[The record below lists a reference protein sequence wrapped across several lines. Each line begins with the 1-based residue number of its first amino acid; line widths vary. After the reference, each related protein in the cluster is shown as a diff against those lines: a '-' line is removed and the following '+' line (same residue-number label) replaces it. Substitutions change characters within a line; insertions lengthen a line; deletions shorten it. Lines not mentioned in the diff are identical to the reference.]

1 MGKWSRWLRGVVTL
15 GAFLIGCSVVWAEE
29 PSSQSN
35 PGQEQLVDEM
45 QRLEIESRMLSF
57 YDQMH
62 ALSTDIS
69 HSAPDKLTEANQQVT
84 TIDTK
89 WNAYYQA
96 RQSVIADDD
105 SLLQIV
111 ANYQLVKQ
119 TMLDSIAAKQHYFDA
134 QKSFAEAEAFCL
146 AQDSIYQA
154 LNKKA
159 VEYSLVKSA
168 APQLEQ
174 LKGEEQSLFAEVQ
187 QQYETAKNLS
197 QEFPVFQPRFQQ
209 IEEKYIELKNR
220 SEKIQALEYKP
231 WIERV
236 KDYLYSLAAVAMI
249 LMFINM
255 VQAKIKT
262 LKQARENAKKLR
274 EALHKEEDDY
284 PTI

>member
-96 RQSVIADDD
+96 RQSV
-105 SLLQIV
+105 
-111 ANYQLVKQ
+111 
-119 TMLDSIAAKQHYFDA
+119 
-134 QKSFAEAEAFCL
+134 
-146 AQDSIYQA
+146 
-154 LNKKA
+154 
-159 VEYSLVKSA
+159 
-168 APQLEQ
+168 
-174 LKGEEQSLFAEVQ
+174 GG
-187 QQYETAKNLS
+187 
-197 QEFPVFQPRFQQ
+197 
-209 IEEKYIELKNR
+209 
-220 SEKIQALEYKP
+220 
-231 WIERV
+231 
-236 KDYLYSLAAVAMI
+236 
-249 LMFINM
+249 
-255 VQAKIKT
+255 
-262 LKQARENAKKLR
+262 
-274 EALHKEEDDY
+274 
-284 PTI
+284 